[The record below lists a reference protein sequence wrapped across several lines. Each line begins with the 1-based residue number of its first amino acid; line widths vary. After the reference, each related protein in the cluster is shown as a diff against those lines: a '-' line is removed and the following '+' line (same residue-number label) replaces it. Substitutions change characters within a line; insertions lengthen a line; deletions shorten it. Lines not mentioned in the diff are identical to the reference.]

1 MVFVTFSSLYSF
13 SGIGT
18 PSFNIPHFDKAVHFM
33 FYFVACVLGVF
44 FLRERS
50 KGKINLVKTL
60 IAMVFATVVFGI
72 LIEVIQHN
80 YTVQRMGD
88 VYDALANSTGSICGA
103 LAAKLFFSRK
113 RQLKWKY

>member
-13 SGIGT
+13 SGVDT
-18 PSFNIPHFDKAVHFM
+18 PSFNIPHLDKAVHFM
-33 FYFVACVLGVF
+33 FYFVACILGIF

-50 KGKINLVKTL
+50 NGKINLTKTL
-60 IAMVFATVVFGI
+60 VTMVFATVVFGI
-72 LIEVIQHN
+72 LIEVVQHN
-80 YTVQRMGD
+80 YMVKRMGD

-103 LAAKLFFSRK
+103 LAVKLFFSRK